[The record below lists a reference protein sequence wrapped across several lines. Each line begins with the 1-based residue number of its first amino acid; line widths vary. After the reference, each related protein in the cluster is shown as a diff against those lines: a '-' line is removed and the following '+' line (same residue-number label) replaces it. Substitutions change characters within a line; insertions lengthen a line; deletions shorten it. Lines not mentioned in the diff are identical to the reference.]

1 MITLLFTIL
10 KLNEDIEDINH
21 IVKNMEEVDKSV
33 DQDLENQNEDTEDID
48 HIDKIMEEGDDN
60 LVDQDSE
67 VYNLQNSLESPQ
79 TQILNKFST
88 I

>member
-48 HIDKIMEEGDDN
+48 YKDKNMEEGDTN
-60 LVDQDSE
+60 SIDQDSG
-67 VYNLQNSLESPQ
+67 VYDLQDSLETPHH
-79 TQILNKFST
+79 TNLE
-88 I
+88 